1 MKNFPSVNPDTIQV
15 IKRRKVISNLK
26 DKVFKL
32 LKETQLTDDD
42 YNAKLGLFKTYLRS
56 VRTLINENA
65 LDDAFDI
72 ACDKG
77 IIKFLNFSLVICTF
91 YIPGLHEHVELLLR
105 RGADPN
111 IQTKPVL
118 EAAYFGH
125 SRVLKL
131 LKDYKADFSVT
142 KNTKENVLHLVLK
155 MQSDNGSK
163 ENYKECLDVLLDDR
177 TPAFLDQMKKLVN
190 MKDDLGNTCLH
201 YATQLWDQET
211 IR

>member
-77 IIKFLNFSLVICTF
+77 II
-91 YIPGLHEHVELLLR
+91 
-105 RGADPN
+105 
-111 IQTKPVL
+111 
-118 EAAYFGH
+118 
-125 SRVLKL
+125 
-131 LKDYKADFSVT
+131 
-142 KNTKENVLHLVLK
+142 
-155 MQSDNGSK
+155 
-163 ENYKECLDVLLDDR
+163 
-177 TPAFLDQMKKLVN
+177 
-190 MKDDLGNTCLH
+190 DLC
-201 YATQLWDQET
+201 
-211 IR
+211 

>member
-77 IIKFLNFSLVICTF
+77 IIKILNFNFVLFIFQVCMNMLSYYLEEEQTLTF
-91 YIPGLHEHVELLLR
+91 KQ
-105 RGADPN
+105 N
-111 IQTKPVL
+111 QC
-118 EAAYFGH
+118 
-125 SRVLKL
+125 LKL
-131 LKDYKADFSVT
+131 PILAT
-142 KNTKENVLHLVLK
+142 P
-155 MQSDNGSK
+155 
-163 ENYKECLDVLLDDR
+163 EC
-177 TPAFLDQMKKLVN
+177 
-190 MKDDLGNTCLH
+190 
-201 YATQLWDQET
+201 
-211 IR
+211 

>member
-77 IIKFLNFSLVICTF
+77 IIRFLNFSFVLFIFQVCMNMLSYYLEEEQTLTF
-91 YIPGLHEHVELLLR
+91 KQ
-105 RGADPN
+105 N
-111 IQTKPVL
+111 QC
-118 EAAYFGH
+118 
-125 SRVLKL
+125 LKL
-131 LKDYKADFSVT
+131 PILAT
-142 KNTKENVLHLVLK
+142 P
-155 MQSDNGSK
+155 
-163 ENYKECLDVLLDDR
+163 EC
-177 TPAFLDQMKKLVN
+177 
-190 MKDDLGNTCLH
+190 
-201 YATQLWDQET
+201 
-211 IR
+211 